1 MNGPA
6 SSPPKLA
13 EPNSVSL
20 SRIER
25 RRPRRASSFPAR
37 RLRLRPRRRLLISA
51 RPSSS
56 SSSPPLLARAP
67 SARGTPSPSLERQLS
82 SRSGA
87 GAFPPAL
94 RRRRGNAPLFQFRR
108 AGGDGSIVVSLRGAV
123 FRWHKAS
130 GFGPVSGPGAVR
142 QIDLLD

>member
-1 MNGPA
+1 MILKKNKQPKLINGPA

-56 SSSPPLLARAP
+56 SPPLLAPVP
-67 SARGTPSPSLERQLS
+67 SARGTPSPSLERQPS

-87 GAFPPAL
+87 GASRLLSGADEGMSPCFSFGERAAPA
-94 RRRRGNAPLFQFRR
+94 A
-108 AGGDGSIVVSLRGAV
+108 
-123 FRWHKAS
+123 
-130 GFGPVSGPGAVR
+130 
-142 QIDLLD
+142 